1 MSVPEMIGESP
12 GDCDV
17 LRRTLF
23 AQVPDVLIGW
33 LEGEMQN
40 RRPDG
45 QPPIP
50 KNVVVTEALTVYQVM
65 AMMAAGRE
73 IGAPLTEEETSRL
86 LGIMDMLAQPI
97 RFDRSRKTRT
107 TTKQNAKEGQ

>member
-1 MSVPEMIGESP
+1 MSVPEITRESP

-23 AQVPDVLIGW
+23 AQVPDELMGW

-45 QPPIP
+45 QPPIS
-50 KNVVVTEALTVYQVM
+50 KNVVVAEALTVYRTVAMLASGRQV
-65 AMMAAGRE
+65 
-73 IGAPLTEEETSRL
+73 GAPLSKEEVSRL
-86 LGIMDMLAQPI
+86 IGILDMLAQPI
-97 RFDRSRKTRT
+97 RLDRSRKTRAST
-107 TTKQNAKEGQ
+107 SRKPKEGQ